1 MNGLVHGCMD
11 YAWITVCYDNR
22 EAAAAQL
29 ARGEAMREN
38 AARNRHVHECM
49 QYMNG

>member
-1 MNGLVHGCMD
+1 MNEQTPMIMVS
-11 YAWITVCYDNR
+11 ITGPR

-29 ARGEAMREN
+29 ARGEAIRED
-38 AARNRHVHECM
+38 AARNRHVHEIQCM